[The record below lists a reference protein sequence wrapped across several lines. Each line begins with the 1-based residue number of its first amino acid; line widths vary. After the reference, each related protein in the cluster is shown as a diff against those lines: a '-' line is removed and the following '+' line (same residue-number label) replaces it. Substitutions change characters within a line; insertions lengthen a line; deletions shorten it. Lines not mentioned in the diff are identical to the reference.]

1 MLIMLQCTFEKK
13 KTKTKNNEN
22 KNKSKVLSLNPK
34 KNVLL
39 IIIPL

>member
-1 MLIMLQCTFEKK
+1 MLIMLQCTFEK